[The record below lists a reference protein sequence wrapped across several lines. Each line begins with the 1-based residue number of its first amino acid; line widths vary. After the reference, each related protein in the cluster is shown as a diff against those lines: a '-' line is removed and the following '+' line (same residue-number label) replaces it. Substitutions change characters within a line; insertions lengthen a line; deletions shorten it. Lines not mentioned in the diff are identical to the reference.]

1 MNRKFGKWLLGASLG
16 TALLA
21 STLGWAQP
29 PGGMDHDPQRMMAHL
44 TSKLD
49 LSEEQQTQV
58 KQLMGESRKALATDS
73 KRMQALREEM
83 KAQAASFN
91 AGSAQKIAD
100 EIGEITG
107 RMVFQATKTH
117 AEIYQLLNDQQRQE
131 LDELMAKREER
142 RDKRRQGE

>member
-1 MNRKFGKWLLGASLG
+1 
-16 TALLA
+16 
-21 STLGWAQP
+21 
-29 PGGMDHDPQRMMAHL
+29 MDHDPQRMMAHL